1 MGAESAT
8 TPDPAAPP
16 GPVAPIMAPDSRQD
30 LAMLKQQADG
40 LAATLDEIR
49 KRIEGIQAAQP
60 GPEQESD

>member
-1 MGAESAT
+1 MRWVSLRHRC
-8 TPDPAAPP
+8 DRAA
-16 GPVAPIMAPDSRQD
+16 SD